1 MYLYISL
8 LYFYPIMTSLINK
21 FLLSSSKK
29 EKKKKKIH
37 KLASKSPDEFNEVK
51 YGKEALK
58 LNI

>member
-29 EKKKKKIH
+29 EKKIH